1 MDNDILDNHGN
12 QDNNNTN
19 TNALSNVD
27 KLLNQDI
34 IDVINTLAK
43 ENISNLTNKYRDNKY
58 ILTKINNY
66 ITNLPVYLEN
76 DYSNYIR
83 KRERLDK
90 VTELSKEF
98 IDTYINNNNY
108 YYCTSSEI
116 FFKYDGINY
125 FTYRDDTI
133 LYEIGNLLNRDD
145 VLVNYKHRIKNSIV
159 KEIKERNIL
168 DSIPDT
174 STIQLVINNILPLFL
189 NNKTYVKYF
198 LTVIGDII
206 LKKNEDFTYL
216 IDNNYKRFIKTL
228 SELAYQYFGSNHF
241 TSIKYGYHE
250 NQKNCRI
257 IYADK
262 NILAN
267 RYNNTIENL
276 VSNLNCKNNNN
287 FLDLFIVGVY
297 YSNRYENGDRFLSSH
312 DCEAE
317 TRASIMLIDDIHSI
331 IDKFIGVSIER
342 SPSAIDETDNIKIT
356 SKNMQYLWKLFLTDN
371 NLPNINFV
379 NSLKMVLRSKIDYSQ
394 EQDTYLGITSKKLP
408 FISNFL
414 EFWNTTIKYSSKC
427 IQEDEKIN
435 ELIEDTNLEISEI
448 VILFKQWLHEN
459 AKNVSNVS
467 ITENSIID
475 LITYYYEGVQI
486 EEDKYILNIQS
497 LMWDKNNSIID
508 FIRYYKV
515 EYIDSQK
522 IKRNTINT
530 NNLYTTYCKWCKET
544 GIKFVVGKHYFQKFI
559 INYLDG
565 YVKDNFIDTKYFL
578 SI

>member
-1 MDNDILDNHGN
+1 MNIDIFDNHGN
-12 QDNNNTN
+12 QDNKDTN

-34 IDVINTLAK
+34 IDVINTLAS

-83 KRERLDK
+83 KRERIDK
-90 VTELSKEF
+90 VTELSKDF

-116 FFKYDGINY
+116 FFKYDGMNY

-145 VLVNYKHRIKNSIV
+145 VLVNYKHRIKNSIL

-267 RYNNTIENL
+267 KYNNTIENL

-317 TRASIMLIDDIHSI
+317 TKSSIMLIDDIHTI
-331 IDKFIGVSIER
+331 IDKFIGVSIEWSQ
-342 SPSAIDETDNIKIT
+342 SPIDDTDNIKIT
-356 SKNMQYLWKLFLTDN
+356 SKNMQYLWKLFLTDH

-379 NSLKMVLRSKIDYSQ
+379 NSLKIVLRSKIEYSQ

-435 ELIEDTNLEISEI
+435 ELVEDTNLEISEI

-530 NNLYTTYCKWCKET
+530 NNLYTTYCKWCKES